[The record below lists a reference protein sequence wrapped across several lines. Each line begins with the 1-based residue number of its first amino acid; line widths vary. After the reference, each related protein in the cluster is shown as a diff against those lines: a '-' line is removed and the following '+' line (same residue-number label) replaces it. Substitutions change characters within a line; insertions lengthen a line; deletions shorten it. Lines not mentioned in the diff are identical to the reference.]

1 MDEDIYDLEASVPM
15 EDLDFVFFIGQHWTG
30 CPDADIIQFNLLQRI
45 YGKPN
50 KER

>member
-1 MDEDIYDLEASVPM
+1 MDEDIYDLEALVPV
-15 EDLDFVFFIGQHWTG
+15 DGFDFVFFIGQHWTG
-30 CPDADIIQFNLLQRI
+30 CPDADIMQFNLVQRV